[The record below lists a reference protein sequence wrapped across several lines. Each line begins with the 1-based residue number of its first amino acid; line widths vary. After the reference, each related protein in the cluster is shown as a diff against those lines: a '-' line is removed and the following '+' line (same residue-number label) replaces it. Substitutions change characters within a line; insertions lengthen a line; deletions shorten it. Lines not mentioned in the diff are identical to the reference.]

1 MVPVGIP
8 RSDFAAFEHTLC
20 ALGGSSLHS
29 GAGALGGIS
38 YSRTKESDC
47 GLRTEYVHS
56 MLGVDSTDLFS
67 KLRQS
72 VYMYRN
78 FLVFLVAAP
87 PEAWWALSFLPSH
100 ASPSWLEIHALA
112 ARIVGYSRPSQMCML
127 AVQCTIKQCWLRL
140 RSSVC
145 AQ

>member
-1 MVPVGIP
+1 MYIVCLVSIQLTFFLNCA
-8 RSDFAAFEHTLC
+8 SLC
-20 ALGGSSLHS
+20 TG
-29 GAGALGGIS
+29 
-38 YSRTKESDC
+38 
-47 GLRTEYVHS
+47 
-56 MLGVDSTDLFS
+56 
-67 KLRQS
+67 
-72 VYMYRN
+72 N